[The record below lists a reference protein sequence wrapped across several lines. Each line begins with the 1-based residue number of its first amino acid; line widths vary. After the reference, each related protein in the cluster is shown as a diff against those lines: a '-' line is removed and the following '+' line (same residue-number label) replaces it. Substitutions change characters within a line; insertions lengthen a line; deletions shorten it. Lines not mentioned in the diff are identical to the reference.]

1 MPPALWADIEKPA
14 PTKLR
19 NWDESYLPSAGDED
33 DISEEEQARLGSP
46 GGWRACSHTAA
57 AAVQAAHTQPGR
69 GRWQHAPRRSSP
81 MRAIRR
87 GAGTMAFFVE
97 GATNLGAHLMRVCGG
112 G

>member
-1 MPPALWADIEKPA
+1 
-14 PTKLR
+14 
-19 NWDESYLPSAGDED
+19 
-33 DISEEEQARLGSP
+33 
-46 GGWRACSHTAA
+46 
-57 AAVQAAHTQPGR
+57 
-69 GRWQHAPRRSSP
+69 